1 MTSVKT
7 KAFAKVAA
15 VATGLAMATSMLS
28 LAPMA
33 HAASACSFTM
43 DLKAGSSG
51 SQVTCL
57 QTELIAAGY
66 SIPAGAT
73 GYFGSQTKAAVSAW
87 QTANSVSPAYG
98 YFGPISRGVWMT
110 TMGSGGTVSTVPGC
124 TSGALFSSTT
134 GAACT
139 TTTTT
144 TVPGCTAGAL
154 FSSTT
159 GAACTTTTSTT
170 TTTVTGGPLTGAGR
184 LTNESSLGDVTS
196 TLYVGN
202 SATAV
207 VGDSFVATGGDVQ
220 LQRVDA
226 TFDLSGVTTGS
237 TNFDQYASEVG
248 VYLGDT
254 KLASMAASA
263 GDKLSN
269 VWTYR
274 FSGLNAVIKKGDT
287 GKIYVK
293 VTPLTSI
300 GNNQDSAGAFA
311 GTLNA
316 RLLANAVRAV
326 GADGVSDTYVASNI
340 THAITFSSAITGTLT
355 ASPASD
361 NPLASQIMTSS
372 STKTG
377 VKLLSFNLKAKNS
390 ASKIVDLRI
399 SLNTSDNNL
408 SDVVNTVYLMKGST
422 ILKSSTLSTGS
433 NGVVTFSGLASETV
447 AKDATNN
454 YTIVV
459 DLKAQ
464 NTSYVDGTTL
474 IASTTVAGWDVTD
487 GDGNTVTPSAAISG
501 NTQTLTGTGISVV
514 LGTPTAAA
522 PQTPGYTG
530 QLTSANFTIP
540 FTVTA
545 GDTAVWISGKATAT
559 TSVAGKTAT
568 PSVTQQGVVYAT
580 TTTST
585 ATTTTTSIATVSA
598 TNPGTD
604 SLDANTD
611 STGGFYVAA
620 NASRTFTLNL
630 TSTAHTNNTPGTPI
644 GVGFQITGI
653 NYSTASTMATTYYT
667 SNISTFKTS
676 DSSVQKGT

>member
-1 MTSVKT
+1 MNSITT

-28 LAPMA
+28 LAPLA
-33 HAASACSFTM
+33 HAASACAFTV
-43 DLKAGSSG
+43 DLKVGSTG
-51 SQVTCL
+51 TQVTCL

-87 QTANSVSPAYG
+87 QAANNVTPAVG
-98 YFGPISRGVWMT
+98 YFGPISRGVWVT
-110 TMGSGGTVSTVPGC
+110 TMGAGGMVSTVPGC

-139 TTTTT
+139 TTTTS
-144 TVPGCTAGAL
+144 TVPGCTTGAL

-159 GAACTTTTSTT
+159 GAACTTTTTT
-170 TTTVTGGPLTGAGR
+170 TTTGGALTGTGR
-184 LTNESSLGDVTS
+184 LTNESSLGDVTA
-196 TLYVGN
+196 TLYVG
-202 SATAV
+202 SAATSV
-207 VGDSFVATGGDVQ
+207 VGDSFTATGGDVQ
-220 LQRVDA
+220 LQRGDA

-237 TNFDQYASEVG
+237 TNFDQYASEVSL
-248 VYLGDT
+248 YLGDT
-254 KLASMAASA
+254 KLASMDASA
-263 GDKLSN
+263 GDKLTN

-274 FSGLNAVIKKGDT
+274 FSGLSAIIRKGDT

-300 GNNQDSAGAFA
+300 GNNQDDAGAFA

-340 THAITFSSAITGTLT
+340 TNAITFSSAITGTLT

-361 NPLASQIMTSS
+361 NPLASQVMTSS

-377 VKLLSFNLKAKNS
+377 IKILSFNLKAKNS
-390 ASKIVDLRI
+390 SAKITNLRI

-422 ILKSSTLSTGS
+422 VLKSATLSTGTD
-433 NGVVTFSGLASETV
+433 GVVTFSSISGETV
-447 AKDATNN
+447 AKDATVN

-464 NTSYVDGTTL
+464 NTSYVDGATL
-474 IASTTVAGWDVTD
+474 IASTTVAGWDVAD
-487 GDGNTVTPSAAISG
+487 ADGNTVTPSAAVSG
-501 NTQTLTGTGISVV
+501 NTQTLTGTGIAVV
-514 LGTPTAAA
+514 LGTPTASA

-530 QLTSANFTIP
+530 QLTSAQFTIP

-559 TSVAGKTAT
+559 TSVAGKTAA

-611 STGGFYVAA
+611 TTGGFYVAA
-620 NASRTFTLNL
+620 NGSRTFTLNL
-630 TSTAHTNNTPGTPI
+630 TSTAHTNMTPGTPN

-667 SNISTFKTS
+667 SNISTFKTP